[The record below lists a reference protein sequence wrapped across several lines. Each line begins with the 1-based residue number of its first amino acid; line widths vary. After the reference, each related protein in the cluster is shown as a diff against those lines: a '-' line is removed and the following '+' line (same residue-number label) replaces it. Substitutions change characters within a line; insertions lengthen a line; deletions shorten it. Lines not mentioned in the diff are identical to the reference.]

1 MSQSGELMY
10 YCHPDEDTFQM
21 AFCTT
26 LGRVMME
33 ELRLLICL
41 DATHKTNMYNFQ
53 LFSFVAQ
60 NSYGQAV
67 PIAFLI
73 TSDAQ
78 TFRDWGSVTNFSL
91 AL

>member
-1 MSQSGELMY
+1 
-10 YCHPDEDTFQM
+10 
-21 AFCTT
+21 
-26 LGRVMME
+26 ME

-67 PIAFLI
+67 PIAFLT
-73 TSDAQ
+73 TSDGRMDMLKI
-78 TFRDWGSVTNFSL
+78 FLYEFKKFILGSEHS
-91 AL
+91 

>member
-1 MSQSGELMY
+1 
-10 YCHPDEDTFQM
+10 
-21 AFCTT
+21 
-26 LGRVMME
+26 MME

-53 LFSFVAQ
+53 LFSLVAQ

-73 TSDAQ
+73 TSDGPLK
-78 TFRDWGSVTNFSL
+78 FFLMNLKKFILGSEHS
-91 AL
+91 